1 MLTVNI
7 YTDGTDCTNGG
18 VSSKAK
24 KLTVVNVKGW
34 RKPSKELFEKCPP
47 VKLIN
52 KSYTLFGNRFNNI
65 ILVPVDPETLEI
77 DKSKRYMA
85 GGNFGYTSDS
95 RFNNLV
101 RDLNDGYSMGAISI
115 HDRVEYI
122 P

>member
-1 MLTVNI
+1 MLTIDI
-7 YTDGTDCTNGG
+7 YTNGTDSTNGG

-24 KLTVVNVKGW
+24 ELTVVNVKGYI
-34 RKPSKELFEKCPP
+34 KPSKEQFEKSPP

-52 KSYTLFGNRFNNI
+52 KSYSLFGNRFNNI

-77 DKSKRYMA
+77 DTSKRYTA

-101 RDLNDGYSMGAISI
+101 RDLNNGYNMGAISI
-115 HDRVEYI
+115 HDRTE
-122 P
+122 